1 MTDTTKSAT
10 PWHLWVVGVI
20 AVLWNAYGG
29 YDYIMSVTEGATYM
43 AAAGMTPEQI
53 AYYDA
58 MPVWMMSVWAIG
70 VWGGVAGSI
79 LLLLRSKLAFPV
91 FVVSLA
97 AFLFSL
103 FCSYVLNDGGKI
115 MGFLMVDGEKV
126 ASPLVFIMQGV
137 VGIGCLFFVWY
148 SRMAMKSGVLR

>member
-1 MTDTTKSAT
+1 MTDTTKSAV

-29 YDYIMSVTEGATYM
+29 YDYIMSVTQGATYM

-58 MPVWMMSVWAIG
+58 MPAWMMSVWAIG

-91 FVVSLA
+91 FAVSLA
-97 AFLFSL
+97 AFLLSL
-103 FCSYVLNDGGKI
+103 FCSYVLNDGREI

-148 SRMAMKSGVLR
+148 SRMAMKNGVLR

>member
-1 MTDTTKSAT
+1 MTDTTKSAV

-29 YDYIMSVTEGATYM
+29 YDYIMSVTQGATYM

-58 MPVWMMSVWAIG
+58 LPVWMMSVWAIG

-79 LLLLRSKLAFPV
+79 LLLLRSQLAFPV

-103 FCSYVLNDGGKI
+103 FWSFALNDGGKI
-115 MGFLMVDGEKV
+115 MGFMMVDGEKV
-126 ASPLVFIMQGV
+126 ASPLVFIMHGV

-148 SRMAMKSGVLR
+148 SRMAMKTGVLR